1 MSIVWTHIKMAAI
14 LRAVRAA
21 RTFREGCSATLPVI
35 LKGGFRDAGLRVQDE
50 CKSNKKYI
58 SSPGHYLVTSSQG
71 NSTINPIAD
80 EFATPTLSC
89 QESGSNKNED
99 AIHKQ
104 LKAQVFNAAL
114 EFVPHHGWSME
125 AIAAGAE
132 RLGLSS
138 ASTGMFHNGAGDL
151 VLYFITQCNS
161 QLAET
166 LTEEQKQGQLGQSA
180 PNDTVKFLRGAVKTR
195 LRMIIPYIDTW
206 PQAISILILPNHIP
220 KSVKLLSTLV
230 DDIWYYA
237 GDRSIDM
244 SWYNKRA
251 VLTGTYNTTELVMLQ
266 DSSPDFQDTWNF
278 LDNRIQDIFSIAS
291 SAKQIQST
299 SKAVVQGLVGASVT
313 VKNLT
318 RINKRRR

>member
-1 MSIVWTHIKMAAI
+1 MSIIWTHTKKMAAI

-21 RTFREGCSATLPVI
+21 RTFRGSCSATLPVI
-35 LKGGFRDAGLRVQDE
+35 LKGGFQDAGLRLQDE

-58 SSPGHYLVTSSQG
+58 SPGHDQVTSSQG
-71 NSTINPIAD
+71 HSTINPIAD

-89 QESGSNKNED
+89 QESGSKQNED
-99 AIHKQ
+99 AKHEQ

-114 EFVPHHGWSME
+114 EFVPLHGWTTE

-151 VLYFITQCNS
+151 VLYFIAQCNS

-166 LTEEQKQGQLGQSA
+166 LAEEQKQGQLGQSE
-180 PNDTVKFLRGAVKTR
+180 PKETVEFLRGAVKTR
-195 LRMIIPYIDTW
+195 LRMIIPYIETW
-206 PQAISILILPNHIP
+206 PQAMSILILPYHIP

-266 DSSPDFQDTWNF
+266 DSSPDFQETWNF

-299 SKAVVQGLVGASVT
+299 SKAVVQGLVGATVT
-313 VKNLT
+313 VRNLT
-318 RINKRRR
+318 RINKRR